1 MERSR
6 LNERKRRVEQMD
18 NGFLTI
24 NDVAD
29 KLRVSPS
36 WIYKKCKAGIMPHV
50 RIGGMLRFVE
60 RDVDTW
66 VAAHKVKGCLKV

>member
-1 MERSR
+1 
-6 LNERKRRVEQMD
+6 MD

-24 NDVAD
+24 SEVAE
-29 KLRVSPS
+29 KMKVSPS

-60 RDVDTW
+60 KDVEVW
-66 VAAHKVKGCLKV
+66 IAGHKVKGCLKA